1 MLLLIRLQLT
11 QFKNRVSSISLGNQ
25 FKAALAIG
33 AVFVFLTFMYH
44 AALRALLYLNNVS
57 LIGPALVN
65 KLVAMAFMMAFVM
78 VIFSSLVTSFVSV
91 FNGDEMEWL
100 AHTPL
105 KASHVLGFK
114 TLYSSFY
121 ASWMVA
127 LAFIPF
133 LAAVAVVKGGAFST
147 FYWALGTGIP
157 VCLIAGSI
165 GVALSVTL
173 MKVFPY
179 RRTRNT
185 MVVTGVLLFTG
196 VYIMFRLMQPERLV
210 RPEGIEIVSRYLNY
224 LNAPTVQWLPSWW
237 ATKGLF
243 SAIAGNSIAA
253 AFEVSKLWLAAIFCF
268 FTTVFIQ
275 TRLFSG
281 GWMDTQVFGSVKK
294 PSTADYTRR
303 NQLAACYRKDMKIFF
318 RDTNQWPQL
327 LIMGSLV
334 LVYLFSINRL
344 PLDTVSLR
352 AMFNYLNVG
361 LIGFML
367 SAVALRFTFPLIS
380 LEGDTAWIVRSMPLP
395 ISTYMTE
402 KLLFGSIPVV
412 TLAILLS
419 VISNLLVKAELP
431 IFAISLCVALVMAIT
446 LSAMSF
452 GFGAIFPRFGITNIA
467 QIESSGGG
475 LLCIAASLFYLA
487 VSMALVTLPMQNY
500 YRGRFASS
508 HEPWSHYW
516 WVVLLFI
523 GISVVAA
530 TVPLMLGW
538 KKLEKIEL

>member
-11 QFKNRVSSISLGNQ
+11 QFKNRISAISFGNQ

-44 AALRALLYLNNVS
+44 AALRALLYLNNVAV
-57 LIGPALVN
+57 IGPALVN

-105 KASHVLGFK
+105 KVSNVLGFK

-133 LAAVAVVKGGAFST
+133 LAAVTVVKDGGLST
-147 FYWALGTGIP
+147 IYWALAAGIP

-210 RPEGIEIVSRYLNY
+210 RPEGLEIVSRYLTY
-224 LNAPTVQWLPSWW
+224 LNAPTVKWLPSWW
-237 ATKGLF
+237 ASKGLF
-243 SAIAGNSIAA
+243 SAIAGNDLAA
-253 AFEVSKLWLAAIFCF
+253 ALEVSKLWLGAIACFC
-268 FTTVFIQ
+268 TTVFIQ
-275 TRLFSG
+275 SRLFSG
-281 GWMDTQVFGSVKK
+281 GWMDTQVFGRVNK
-294 PSTADYTRR
+294 PLLPDYAHR
-303 NQLAACYRKDMKIFF
+303 NQLEACYRKDMKIFF

-344 PLDTVSLR
+344 PLDTVYLH
-352 AMFNYLNVG
+352 AMFSYLNMG

-395 ISTYMTE
+395 IGTYMTE

-412 TLAILLS
+412 TLAVLLS
-419 VISNLLVKAELP
+419 VISNVLVKAELP
-431 IFAISLCVALVMAIT
+431 IFTVSVCVAIVMSIT

-452 GFGAIFPRFGITNIA
+452 GFGALFPRFGITNIA

-475 LLCIAASLFYLA
+475 LLCIAGALCYLA
-487 VSMALVTLPMQNY
+487 VSMVLIALPMQNY

-508 HEPWSHYW
+508 HDPWSHYW
-516 WVVLLFI
+516 WVVLLFL
-523 GISVVAA
+523 GISAVAA
-530 TVPLMLGW
+530 TAPLILGW